1 MAHLGFPLI
10 GDGKYG
16 SNEINKKF
24 NKKTQELY
32 SYILKFNFSSDSSI
46 LNYLNG
52 KEIKLKI

>member
-10 GDGKYG
+10 GDAKYG